1 VAILVAAAVLAP
13 PRASAQESTTTG
25 DPVATAVLY
34 EVNEALRFV
43 KTDRNWERE
52 RQRQRSFRESS
63 TEVARRLARASLL
76 GREVKSLQEPPGDI
90 FKEGSFIAADA
101 MSNVDLSKGTGPI
114 HGKLKLLTDL
124 DPNRESLDTLVVDTE
139 AIIKGEL
146 DLTTALQGF
155 AALRNGRW
163 TILKSTKA
171 GSFVRGTFEGMF
183 LIPFLADGD
192 ERYFYLD
199 IAGPADPCAAPE
211 FVTVGGQTVPAC
223 PLESFE
229 FALGIPL
236 TKAVVTFF
244 Q

>member
-1 VAILVAAAVLAP
+1 
-13 PRASAQESTTTG
+13 
-25 DPVATAVLY
+25 
-34 EVNEALRFV
+34 
-43 KTDRNWERE
+43 
-52 RQRQRSFRESS
+52 
-63 TEVARRLARASLL
+63 
-76 GREVKSLQEPPGDI
+76 
-90 FKEGSFIAADA
+90 
-101 MSNVDLSKGTGPI
+101 M
-114 HGKLKLLTDL
+114 
-124 DPNRESLDTLVVDTE
+124 
-139 AIIKGEL
+139 
-146 DLTTALQGF
+146 QGF

-163 TILKSTKA
+163 TVLKNVKGGA
-171 GSFVRGTFEGMF
+171 FERGTFEGMF

-199 IAGPADPCAAPE
+199 IVGPADPCPAPE